1 MKSLRVI
8 EEEILHKFVDSSY
21 MFIESPS
28 FAVLIQ
34 LYTDLLEDHILF
46 WNGVNSDPTTSSN
59 VEQLRI
65 SWCSLMKDVTK
76 LKEKLSDVCP
86 EAAEI
91 VQVS

>member
-1 MKSLRVI
+1 
-8 EEEILHKFVDSSY
+8 

-34 LYTDLLEDHILF
+34 LYTDLEDHILF

-65 SWCSLMKDVTK
+65 SWRSLMKDVTK
-76 LKEKLSDVCP
+76 LKEKLSDGCP

-91 VQVS
+91 VLVS

>member
-1 MKSLRVI
+1 
-8 EEEILHKFVDSSY
+8 
-21 MFIESPS
+21 MFMESPS

-65 SWCSLMKDVTK
+65 SWRSLMKDVTK

-91 VQVS
+91 VLVS